1 MIAGT
6 SAATQLPQVSGGE
19 TEVDVGVV
27 PIVDD
32 SGAGRARIA
41 GIYVSALLLLQ
52 GLRRLAMKPCS

>member
-27 PIVDD
+27 PTVDD
-32 SGAGRARIA
+32 SSAGRARIA
-41 GIYVSALLLLQ
+41 SIFVSALLLLQ
-52 GLRRLAMKPCS
+52 VLRSLSIKPCS